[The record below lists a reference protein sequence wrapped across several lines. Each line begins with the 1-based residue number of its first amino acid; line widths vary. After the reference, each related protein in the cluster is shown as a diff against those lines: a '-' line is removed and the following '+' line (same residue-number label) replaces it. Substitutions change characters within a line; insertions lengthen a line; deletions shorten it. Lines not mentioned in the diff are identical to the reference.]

1 MEQASWEPNLMEY
14 IPATQ
19 VFHNFVYSF
28 EDGLNVMCVDI

>member
-19 VFHNFVYSF
+19 VFHNFLCF
-28 EDGLNVMCVDI
+28 EDWLNVMCADI